1 MISKKVFLKGKP
13 VTLIGRAIKTGM
25 PAPQFT
31 LVDDSFNNITLA
43 NFPGKIK
50 IITSFLSLDTPVCDL
65 QVKEFNK
72 EASGFSPDVVV
83 IGVSKDL
90 PFAQHRFCSS
100 NNIQNAKV
108 FSDYRNSSFG
118 INYGLLI
125 KENNLLARAVIILDK
140 NDIVRY
146 AQIVEELT
154 TPPDYKETL
163 AKLNEIINAPTLP
176 KGDDN
181 LGKCLACEAFA
192 TPLSAV
198 QVEKLITEITGWEL
212 VDGKKIVK
220 ELKFKDFIEAKYC
233 LDLLSI
239 IAEEQGHHPNFSLI
253 YNKLKISLTTHTA
266 GGLTTNDFTMA
277 KIIDEVIN

>member
-1 MISKKVFLKGKP
+1 MISKKVFFKGKP
-13 VTLIGRAIKTGM
+13 VTLVGRAIKTGV

-43 NFPGKIK
+43 NFPGKVK

-72 EASGFSPDVVV
+72 EASEFSPDVVV
-83 IGVSKDL
+83 LGVSKDL
-90 PFAQHRFCSS
+90 PFAQQRFCSS

-146 AQIVEELT
+146 VQIVEELT
-154 TPPDYKETL
+154 TPPDYKQTL
-163 AKLNEIINAPTLP
+163 AKLHEIIHTPILP
-176 KGDDN
+176 KGNDT

-192 TPLSAV
+192 TPLSAL
-198 QVEKLITEITGWEL
+198 QVENLITEISGWEL

-220 ELKFKDFIEAKYC
+220 ELKFKDFAEAKYC

-277 KIIDEVIN
+277 KIIDEVIT